1 MITRDCFDCGLEIEV
16 SSLQDSQT
24 LNADWQ
30 FLEHQAECSPFVSSG
45 WIQSWLEEVVLN
57 NFEALFVKI
66 TENNKL
72 VGLGLLHYGLET
84 RRQVFRRTI
93 LFLNEMPLADNNMV
107 IEYNGLLVKKGFEER
122 AWETFIQKLLEL
134 PKWDE
139 VHLNALSSPAT
150 EHVKTVLGKFSTSFT
165 YNQVAV
171 HEIYL
176 ADFSQYQ
183 NWLDVE
189 KKILSK
195 NKRAQINRSIRAF
208 ESKYSGVMVCKSATN
223 VEQALRYFSS
233 LEKLHTIYWVGKGKE
248 GAFGN
253 KKWVAFNKAIIKK
266 NIEKGLV
273 QLHCISV
280 AEHVIGYLYNF
291 CWNGAVYNIQSGFCY
306 EDDNKLR
313 PGYVSHWL
321 VMAECFKR
329 DAIEYNFLAGST
341 HYKKSLSNSKQH
353 MASLVLRKRSD
364 KHKFLLEDT
373 LVLIVRLLRKIARRR
388 RFFSN

>member
-1 MITRDCFDCGLEIEV
+1 MQGL
-16 SSLQDSQT
+16 QT
-24 LNADWQ
+24 LKADWQ
-30 FLEHQAECSPFVSSG
+30 FLEHQAECSPFITWG
-45 WIQSWLEEVVLN
+45 WIQSWLEEVVSN
-57 NFEALFVKI
+57 NFEALIIKI

-72 VGLGLLHYGLET
+72 VGLGLLHYGRQT
-84 RRQVFRRTI
+84 RRKVFQRTV

-107 IEYNGLLVKKGFEER
+107 IEYNGLVVKKGYEER
-122 AWETFIQKLLEL
+122 AWETFIQKVLAL

-139 VHLNALSSPAT
+139 VHLNALSSPVTAQL
-150 EHVKTVLGKFSTSFT
+150 KTVLSKFSTSFT
-165 YNQVAV
+165 YHQAAL

-189 KKILSK
+189 TKILSK

-208 ESKYSGVMVCKSATN
+208 ESKYRGLIVCKLATN
-223 VEQALRYFSS
+223 AEQALSYFSS
-233 LEKLHTIYWVGKGKE
+233 LEKLHTIYLTGKGNS

-253 KKWVAFNKAIIKK
+253 KKWVAFNKAIIEK
-266 NIEKGLV
+266 NIENGVV
-273 QLHCISV
+273 QLYCISV

-291 CWNGAVYNIQSGFCY
+291 CWNGVVYNIQSGFCY
-306 EDDNKLR
+306 EDDNKLK

-341 HYKKSLSNSKQH
+341 HYKKSLSNTKQH
-353 MASLVLRKRSD
+353 MASLVLRKRAD
-364 KHKFLLEDT
+364 KRKFLLEDT
-373 LVLIVRLLRKIARRR
+373 LVSIVRLLRRIARRR
-388 RFFSN
+388 RFFPN